1 MPLKNEQVVHKLRN
15 ESKVLLYWLCLQ
27 VFKIVVDLGV
37 AQGTDIKLRI
47 EGRINSCV
55 LKNPSP
61 NLGIIN

>member
-1 MPLKNEQVVHKLRN
+1 M
-15 ESKVLLYWLCLQ
+15 KVKYRFIDLCLQ

>member
-1 MPLKNEQVVHKLRN
+1 M
-15 ESKVLLYWLCLQ
+15 KVKYCFIDLCLQ
-27 VFKIVVDLGV
+27 VFKIVVDFCDMQGV
-37 AQGTDIKLRI
+37 AQDTDIKLRI

>member
-1 MPLKNEQVVHKLRN
+1 M
-15 ESKVLLYWLCLQ
+15 KVKYCFIDLCLQ
-27 VFKIVVDLGV
+27 VFKIVVDFCDIQGV